1 MSTSIYAY
9 SIASSIHLVFSATL
23 AAQAVTPAV
32 LHPAI
37 QATWATVI
45 YPAGNGAGGVAHSS
59 RHVPSH
65 AN

>member
-1 MSTSIYAY
+1 MAARIE
-9 SIASSIHLVFSATL
+9 ASLAASAVHLVVSSTL
-23 AAQAVTPAV
+23 KAQAANPAV

-45 YPAGNGAGGVAHSS
+45 YPLGNGAGAAHPPT
-59 RHVPSH
+59 HVPSH